1 MSDIKNRDQTLATIA
16 MILTLVLS
24 YLLDLGY
31 FFIESRARET
41 FTYIPVVLIASL
53 FPFGVAFLVLVLAW
67 FSLNRPIP
75 RTPTFLVYFLVGL
88 ITQLFLVSYFLAFPA
103 WLRGT
108 IVDAFMQVNYSHGL
122 ISNFSILSASLV
134 IIGLVG
140 LLKRGVRY

>member
-1 MSDIKNRDQTLATIA
+1 MKNRDQTLATIA

-24 YLLDLGY
+24 FLLDLGY
-31 FFIESRARET
+31 FFIASRARET

-88 ITQLFLVSYFLAFPA
+88 ITQLFLISYFLAFPA

-140 LLKRGVRY
+140 LLKRGVR